1 MEPVSFPQG
10 PVTEDLRRLDDP
22 AARKVEVERR
32 LAIVRDLV
40 RGKGAAGALLSSRR
54 DFAWLTAGGSNHV
67 LLSSEIGVASVL
79 VTPTEAVVLTT
90 RIEARRMA
98 EEELTELPFEIEA
111 VPWEEPE
118 AIARAARTRAGPGD
132 LLDDAAV
139 EPGLLAHRAR
149 LAELDQ
155 ARLAWLGERAA
166 SALQVALD
174 DARPGQHEDEVA
186 WAAVAVLGS
195 QGIRCPVVL
204 AAADERIERYRHPLP
219 AGAVIHRRL
228 MLVLVAERWGLH
240 AALTR
245 IREFEPPDEGL
256 VARIEATR
264 AVEIAMHDATV
275 PGATLGAVL
284 DAARAAYERS
294 GFPDEWRLHHQGGP
308 IGYQA
313 RERIATPGDPTLIE
327 AGMAF
332 AWNPSITGAKAEDT
346 FVLGPEGARRIV
358 TRPAEA

>member
-1 MEPVSFPQG
+1 MP
-10 PVTEDLRRLDDP
+10 EDARLPDDP

-32 LAIVRDLV
+32 LAIVRELAA
-40 RGKGAAGALLSSRR
+40 GAGAAGALLSSRR
-54 DFAWLTAGGSNHV
+54 NFAWLTAGGSNHV
-67 LLSSEIGVASVL
+67 LLSSETGVASVL
-79 VTPTEAVVLTT
+79 VTPTEAAILTS

-98 EEELTELPFEIEA
+98 EEELTELPFEIDA

-118 AIARAARTRAGPGD
+118 AIARAARTRAGAGS
-132 LLDDAAV
+132 LLDDAAL
-139 EPGLLAHRAR
+139 EPALLAHRPL

-166 SALQVALD
+166 SALQQALD
-174 DARPGQHEDEVA
+174 EARPGEQEDRVA
-186 WAAVAVLGS
+186 SAAVATLGR

-204 AAADERIERYRHPLP
+204 AAADERIDRYRHPLP
-219 AGAVIHRRL
+219 AATVIHRRL

-245 IREFEPPDEGL
+245 IREFEPPDDAL
-256 VARIEATR
+256 VARIAATR
-264 AVEIAMHDATV
+264 DVELAMHGATL
-275 PGATLGAVL
+275 PGATLGSVL
-284 DAARAAYERS
+284 DAARAAYDRS
-294 GFPDEWRLHHQGGP
+294 GFPEEWRLHHQGGV

-313 RERIATPGDPTLIE
+313 RERVATPEDPTVVE

-346 FVLGPEGARRIV
+346 FVLGPDGARRIV
-358 TRPAEA
+358 TRPADP